1 MIVETAAARTG
12 EDRRW
17 TVSSTVHAGDARHD
31 VWYRG
36 AGELP
41 GSFADMSVA
50 AALIP
55 SMRSGTDL
63 QIPGGVVSARLL
75 RSAPALQDIVHGW
88 DTRFTPVAIRAA
100 AGTSRDSTPKKGV
113 GCFFTAGVDSF
124 YTLLAHREEITHL
137 IFVHGFDVPLANGPV
152 RSQVAAAIRAIAAAM
167 DKRLIEVETNLRDF
181 SDRYARWDL
190 HYHGAALA
198 SVAHLL
204 AGTLSKAYIAASYAY
219 SGLFPWGSHPS
230 LDPLWSGDDLELVHH
245 GCDTT
250 RLQKVLTIAA
260 CDSAVRFL
268 RVCYE
273 NRDGRYNCGACQKCL
288 RTMASLRLAGVLDR
302 CGTFPAALDVR
313 AVAQAR
319 VPEQAWPFLRENLE
333 AAETWGN
340 DPALATALRK
350 SLHASGVK
358 RRWLR

>member
-1 MIVETAAARTG
+1 
-12 EDRRW
+12 
-17 TVSSTVHAGDARHD
+17 VHAGAARHD

-36 AGELP
+36 VDELP
-41 GSFADMSVA
+41 GGFADMCVA

-63 QIPGGVVSARLL
+63 HIRGGGVSARLL
-75 RSAPALQDIVHGW
+75 RSASALQDIVHAW
-88 DTRFTPVAIRAA
+88 DSRFTPVSIRA
-100 AGTSRDSTPKKGV
+100 GTGPSFDSTQKNGV
-113 GCFFTAGVDSF
+113 GCFFSGGVDSF
-124 YTLLAHREEITHL
+124 YTLLKHRDEITHL
-137 IFVHGFDVPLANGPV
+137 IFVHGFDVPLANWPL
-152 RSQVAAAIRAIAAAM
+152 RSQVAAAIRAIAAAL

-181 SDRYARWDL
+181 SDQYARWDL

-219 SGLFPWGSHPS
+219 SGLFPWGSHPA
-230 LDPLWSGDDLELVHH
+230 LDPLWSGDDLELVHD

-260 CDSAVRFL
+260 CDSALRFL

-273 NRDGRYNCGACQKCL
+273 NRDGRYNCGQCQKCL

-302 CGTFPAALDVR
+302 CSTFPTPLDVR
-313 AVAQAR
+313 AVAQTR
-319 VPEQAWPFLRENLE
+319 VPEQAWAFLRENLE

-340 DPALATALRK
+340 DPALATALRQ
-350 SLHASGVK
+350 SLYGSGVK